1 MAVHRSGE
9 RPRRSASWVTMRD
22 AADSFTAPLPDRYEI
37 ERELGRGGMAIVYL
51 ARDVKHSREVAVK
64 VLLPELAAA
73 VGSQRFLR
81 EIEITAQLN
90 HPHILPLLDSGAAN
104 GLLYYVMPYVPG
116 GSLRHLLASHDRV
129 PLDIVLRIT
138 REVASALDYAH
149 GRGVIH
155 RDIKPEN
162 ILFSEG
168 LAVVADFGI
177 ARVATGVGQG
187 LTRTGIPV
195 GTPGYMSP
203 EQALGTGELDVRTDV
218 YSLACVVYEMLVG
231 ATPAVWPGT
240 EDVRLGR
247 LSEVPPE
254 HRMRLDALPGRM
266 EQVLTKALALRS
278 ADRFAKVGEF
288 SAALIAASQRTPT
301 LSHDEVRQLLDR
313 AARIEAEQPT
323 AAGALSLGAV
333 EQVAAEVGIPPEHVR
348 RAAQE
353 LQRPEPAPLSPRT
366 YTPSAFDPRRSKI
379 KLDRVVDGETPESVY
394 AAMVEEIQ
402 ARFDTVGHASVLA
415 GSLTWSP
422 ATQGEASR
430 KIVVTVTPREGRT
443 HIRVEER
450 FGVVGAKKIFLPV
463 GGLFTAVMAT
473 AVVQALGISEPLA
486 PLLAISALG
495 AGIFVSARLVV
506 WYDANAREPELE
518 SLADRL
524 AELAGRAAELAS
536 TGSRRL
542 LD

>member
-1 MAVHRSGE
+1 MH
-9 RPRRSASWVTMRD
+9 D
-22 AADSFTAPLPDRYEI
+22 ANDSLIAPLPDRYEI

-90 HPHILPLLDSGAAN
+90 HPHILPLLDSGAAD

-116 GSLRHLLASHDRV
+116 GSLRHLLAGHDRLS
-129 PLDIVLRIT
+129 LDSVLRIT
-138 REVASALDYAH
+138 REVSSALDYAH

-177 ARVATGVGQG
+177 ARVATAAPRDG
-187 LTRTGIPV
+187 LTRTGMPV

-203 EQALGTGELDVRTDV
+203 EQALGTGELDARTDV

-247 LSEVPPE
+247 LSEIPPE
-254 HRMRLDALPGRM
+254 HRTRLDSLPGRM

-278 ADRFAKVGEF
+278 ADRFAAGGEF
-288 SAALIAASQRTPT
+288 STALIAASQRTPS

-313 AARIEAEQPT
+313 AARIEADQPT
-323 AAGALSLGAV
+323 AGGALSLGAV

-348 RAAQE
+348 RAARE
-353 LQRPEPAPLSPRT
+353 LERPQPAPLSPKT

-379 KLDRVVDGETPESVY
+379 KFDRVVDGETPDSVY
-394 AAMVEEIQ
+394 AAMVDEIQ
-402 ARFDTVGHASVLA
+402 SRLDTVGHASVLA

-430 KIVVTVTPREGRT
+430 KVVVTVTPREGRT

-450 FGVVGAKKIFLPV
+450 FGVFGAKKVFLPV
-463 GGLFTAVMAT
+463 GGLFTMLIAT

-495 AGIFVSARLVV
+495 AGAFVSARLVV
-506 WYDANAREPELE
+506 WYDANAREPGLK

-524 AELAGRAAELAS
+524 AELAERAAEVAPS
-536 TGSRRL
+536 AGRRL
-542 LD
+542 LE